1 MSGAMLG
8 EVVGEGRTVGVREA
22 AGGMRMPGIASG
34 RLAWVRVVVLAACVL
49 GAIVA
54 PGYAQPAPARVPEA
68 PTSER
73 WYALEMMGAKAGWMR
88 SARTETDV
96 RLTTSSML
104 VIETARG
111 EQGAVTMRIESEFVE
126 TAEGTPVSMRRVQ
139 RYGTTDLVQS
149 YVFHASDIEV
159 TSTQAGQTTV
169 TRTPRPE
176 GAWLAPGAAERYVR
190 QRFKSGAKEI
200 TVRTLSSEY
209 GVTPVTVTRR
219 VEGRQRVQALG
230 REIEATKWTV
240 ENSLMPAIKTTEW
253 TDDEGEVIR
262 SVTPMGPLSLTMTV
276 TTQAEAMAPAGARA
290 PDAMAS
296 TFVKGSRA
304 IPNPRRVREASYV
317 LSVPEGTLDL
327 PPTAGAQVA
336 TRLDERRVRVDVLVG
351 RTSAP
356 DETTPAARYLA
367 STALCRTDDEVIAA
381 LAAEGVRG
389 VDGGAA
395 EKAEALRR
403 LVFRHIRRKTLDVGF
418 ATASEAARTREG
430 DCSEHAVLLAAVL
443 RAAGIPARA
452 VAGLIYADEF
462 AGAKDIFGYHM
473 WTQALVDVDGS
484 PRWVDLDATFPAG
497 IPMDATHIA
506 LAVSDLGDDD
516 PTAGLLSVAT
526 VMGRLAIEVERTK

>member
-1 MSGAMLG
+1 
-8 EVVGEGRTVGVREA
+8 
-22 AGGMRMPGIASG
+22 MPGIASG
-34 RLAWVRVVVLAACVL
+34 GLAWIRVVVLAASVVSAWTWAA
-49 GAIVA
+49 G
-54 PGYAQPAPARVPEA
+54 AQPAPARGGEGA
-68 PTSER
+68 PTER

-88 SARTETDV
+88 SV
-96 RLTTSSML
+96 RGEGEGRVTTGTTL
-104 VIETARG
+104 VIEASRG
-111 EQGAVTMRIESEFVE
+111 DEGAVTMRIESEFVE
-126 TAEGTPVSMRRVQ
+126 TAEGVPVSMRRVQ

-149 YVFHASDIEV
+149 YVFHERDVEV
-159 TSTQAGQTTV
+159 TSSQAGQTSV
-169 TRTPRPE
+169 TRAARPE
-176 GAWLAPGAAERYVR
+176 GAWLTPGAAERYVR

-209 GVTPVTVTRR
+209 GVTPVTITRR
-219 VEGRQRVQALG
+219 VEGRERVQALG

-276 TTQAEAMAPAGARA
+276 TTEREAMAPAGARA
-290 PDAMAS
+290 PEAMAS

-317 LSVPEGTLDL
+317 LRVAEGTLDL

-336 TRLDERRVRVDVLVG
+336 TRLDERRVRVEVVVG
-351 RTSAP
+351 RTSVPDGDAP
-356 DETTPAARYLA
+356 AGRYLA
-367 STALCRTDDEVIAA
+367 STALCRTEDEVIAG

-389 VDGGAA
+389 VGGGSA

-403 LVFRHIRRKTLDVGF
+403 LVHRHIRRKTLDVGF

-443 RAAGIPARA
+443 RASGIPARA

-473 WTQALVDVDGS
+473 WTQALVEVDGAL
-484 PRWVDLDATFPAG
+484 RWVDLDATFPAG

-506 LAVSDLGDDD
+506 LAVSDLSDDD